1 MTDSNSKNQK
11 GTSIE
16 DNLKNL
22 FAKRKKQ
29 SNQKKDQTEKNIRK
43 RSELPPLEK
52 PKSTLTNLEKIEK
65 AKRLLLAE
73 NKSSIA
79 SNTNLK
85 KKRRVRRTRKIDN
98 RPAKPSTYTRV
109 TTNKKTIIESENEDE
124 NENEKEKEKQKQKIE
139 KEKQFKDESRYENE
153 NRYKNEKEKETQKI
167 INENEKE
174 KNNDKYEENNF
185 NKENVRPQNETSSTI
200 YIGELKR
207 GCTENEL
214 VNLFRSY
221 GVIDNIKIF
230 QKAKSYAF
238 LKFSDP
244 KSAAVA
250 IEEMNNYSFQ
260 DAKLR
265 VSRAKLNSIVTGAS
279 DYQQK
284 VESTG
289 GKPKRNYKKKRSSIP
304 QLPAFMKGDNV
315 PFEYSKEKAFQ
326 PVPVISYR
334 RGVKPKTVDQ
344 DDVIHE
350 LEKMQKERRISKYD
364 DI

>member
-11 GTSIE
+11 TTSIE

-29 SNQKKDQTEKNIRK
+29 PKQKKDQIEKNIRK

-79 SNTNLK
+79 STTNSK
-85 KKRRVRRTRKIDN
+85 KKRRVRSTRKINN
-98 RPAKPSTYTRV
+98 RPAKPSTYTRM
-109 TTNKKTIIESENEDE
+109 TTNRSTIIENENEE
-124 NENEKEKEKQKQKIE
+124 GEIQEHEQEKEKEKQFDGERKYGNENRYEIE
-139 KEKQFKDESRYENE
+139 KEKEIK
-153 NRYKNEKEKETQKI
+153 KKKK
-167 INENEKE
+167 ENEK
-174 KNNDKYEENNF
+174 NNENIEGNNS
-185 NKENVRPQNETSSTI
+185 NKESEKQPTEISSTI

-265 VSRAKLNSIVTGAS
+265 VSTAKLNSIVTGAS

-326 PVPVISYR
+326 PVQIISYR